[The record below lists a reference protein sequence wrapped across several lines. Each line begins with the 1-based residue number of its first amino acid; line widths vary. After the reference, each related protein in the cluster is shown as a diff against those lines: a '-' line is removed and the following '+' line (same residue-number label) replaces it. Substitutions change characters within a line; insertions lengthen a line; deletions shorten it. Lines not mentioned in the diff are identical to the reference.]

1 MALDPGA
8 TTLGVRDKEEA
19 MKVRDVMTEEVFTVD
34 SDTPLKIV
42 ATRMLEY
49 GVSGMPV
56 VDGDRVLGVISE
68 TDVLFK
74 ERTAPDRK
82 GLVDWLVHYAED
94 PPLAKLEARTAG
106 QAMTTPAVTI
116 APGRSIADAAER
128 MLELSIDRL
137 PVVDGDFL
145 VGIVTRTDLVRAFT
159 RGDEEIER
167 DIREDGIL
175 RRFWLSTATI
185 HITVEEGIVALAG
198 RVASKE
204 LADSIVEFAEQTPG
218 VVSVESKLTWPKTK
232 PRRERTLA

>member
-1 MALDPGA
+1 MALDSRA
-8 TTLGVRDKEEA
+8 TTLGARDKEEA
-19 MKVRDVMTEEVFTVD
+19 MKVSDVMTEKVFTVAP
-34 SDTPLKIV
+34 DTPLKTV

-68 TDVLFK
+68 TDILFK

-116 APGRSIADAAER
+116 ASGRSVADAASL

-137 PVVDGDFL
+137 PVVDGDQL

-159 RGDEEIER
+159 RGDAEIER

-175 RRFWLSTATI
+175 RRFWLSTAAVN
-185 HITVEEGIVALAG
+185 ITVEEGVVALEG

-232 PRRERTLA
+232 QRREPTLA

>member
-1 MALDPGA
+1 
-8 TTLGVRDKEEA
+8 

-137 PVVDGDFL
+137 PVVDGDSL

>member
-1 MALDPGA
+1 
-8 TTLGVRDKEEA
+8 
-19 MKVRDVMTEEVFTVD
+19 MKVRDVMTEEVFTVE

-49 GVSGMPV
+49 GISGMPV

-116 APGRSIADAAER
+116 APGRSVADAAGR

-137 PVVDGDFL
+137 PVVDGDTL

-185 HITVEEGIVALAG
+185 QITVKDGIVALGG

-232 PRRERTLA
+232 PRRERTLV

>member
-1 MALDPGA
+1 
-8 TTLGVRDKEEA
+8 
-19 MKVRDVMTEEVFTVD
+19 MKVSDVMTEKVFTVD

-116 APGRSIADAAER
+116 APGRSVADAAER

-137 PVVDGDFL
+137 PVVDGDSL

-185 HITVEEGIVALAG
+185 QITVEEGIVALAG

-232 PRRERTLA
+232 PRREPTLA